1 MPFLFNKE
9 IVDSQYITLFFK
21 EKKMMKTILVTV
33 AILIALAPIAGAGD
47 LETAQDFLQSNLN
60 AVFAVLENNDLEI
73 QAKQKEIEAVVTPM
87 FDFPLMAKLSLGKR
101 HWTGLTP
108 ENKDRFTELF
118 VKRLRQSYLDK
129 LTAYTDE
136 KVIYGS
142 AVEVDKKVHI
152 PTDLVSK
159 GSKISMLYKLYAS
172 QSEWRIYDIEIQ
184 GVSLIRS
191 YRSQFNEI
199 LKNGTFEDLIAKMEK
214 PLNN

>member
-1 MPFLFNKE
+1 
-9 IVDSQYITLFFK
+9 
-21 EKKMMKTILVTV
+21 MKTFLVTV
-33 AILIALAPIAGAGD
+33 AILISLAPIAGAGD
-47 LETAQDFLQSNLN
+47 FDTAQDVLQNNLN
-60 AVFAVLENNDLEI
+60 AVFAVLENKDLGIE
-73 QAKQKEIEAVVTPM
+73 AKQKEIEAIVTPM
-87 FDFPLMAKLSLGKR
+87 FDFSLMAKLSLGKK

-118 VKRLRQSYLDK
+118 IKRLRQSYLDK
-129 LTAYTDE
+129 LTTYTDE

-142 AVEVDKKVHI
+142 AVEVNKKVHI

-172 QSEWRIYDIEIQ
+172 KSGWMIYDIEIQ

-199 LKNGTFEDLIAKMEK
+199 LKNGTFDDLIAKMEK
-214 PLNN
+214 SVNN

>member
-1 MPFLFNKE
+1 LE
-9 IVDSQYITLFFK
+9 

-33 AILIALAPIAGAGD
+33 AILISLAPIAGAED
-47 LETAQDFLQSNLN
+47 EETAQDFLQTNLD
-60 AVFAVLENNDLEI
+60 AVFAVLEKSDLGI
-73 QAKQKEIEAVVTPM
+73 QAKQKEIEAIVTPM
-87 FDFPLMAKLSLGKR
+87 FDFPLMAKLSLGKK
-101 HWTGLTP
+101 HWTGLTL

-142 AVEVDKKVHI
+142 AVEVNKKVHI
-152 PTDLVSK
+152 STDLVSK
-159 GSKISMLYKLYAS
+159 GNKISMLYKLYAS
-172 QSEWRIYDIEIQ
+172 KSAWRIYDIEIE

>member
-1 MPFLFNKE
+1 
-9 IVDSQYITLFFK
+9 
-21 EKKMMKTILVTV
+21 MKTVIATIAIFIFFSPHAV
-33 AILIALAPIAGAGD
+33 AGET
-47 LETAQDFLQSNLN
+47 ETAQDVLQRNLD
-60 AVFAVLENNDLEI
+60 AVFAILKNKDLTK
-73 QAKQKEIEAVVTPM
+73 QAKQKEIEAIVTPM
-87 FDFPLMAKLSLGKR
+87 FDFPLMAKLSLGKK

-142 AVEVDKKVHI
+142 AVEVDNKVHI
-152 PTDLVSK
+152 STDLVSK
-159 GSKISMLYKLYAS
+159 GNEISMLYKLYAS
-172 QSEWRIYDIEIQ
+172 GSAWRIYDIEIQ

-214 PLNN
+214 PDNN